1 MSRVV
6 KDAVDITTGEKIFF
20 NNSSEAIFMPDG
32 SNVQNKLTESRE
44 RLNELEIMNV
54 EAMDVERNT
63 QYVTLEQYNDVMSTI
78 NQYLEKI

>member
-6 KDAVDITTGEKIFF
+6 KDAVDITTGEKIFL